1 MNEKR
6 KGWRLVQLLDSTKY
20 IYENKTIGK
29 NMPFPAQ
36 NHVVKGVE
44 QNTQMKAG
52 AIVLSWFML
61 GLDWCKFTC

>member
-1 MNEKR
+1 MRKEKDEGWCNCWIQR
-6 KGWRLVQLLDSTKY
+6 KIY
-20 IYENKTIGK
+20 IYENKTSGK

-36 NHVVKGVE
+36 NHTVKGVE

>member
-1 MNEKR
+1 
-6 KGWRLVQLLDSTKY
+6 
-20 IYENKTIGK
+20 
-29 NMPFPAQ
+29 MPFPAQ
-36 NHVVKGVE
+36 NHTVKGVE

>member
-1 MNEKR
+1 
-6 KGWRLVQLLDSTKY
+6 VQLLDSTKY

-52 AIVLSWFML
+52 AIVLS
-61 GLDWCKFTC
+61 